1 MECARLSD
9 ADLLRLVRAG
19 GEPAHAALQ
28 ELERRHFQ
36 AVRVYAAACVGSSS
50 AADALAGQAWQHAL
64 RPQDGSASG
73 AVRPRALA
81 YVLRTAVAW
90 SRTGQRDVLA
100 SELIDWVDACVPAP
114 PAPEPIVDATG
125 VTTPEASGAPAD
137 LPGSVAARAFDGL
150 SDRSQTVL
158 WHRAVERDETETV
171 AEILGPDAESVPLLE
186 RRARSELYTSYT
198 QLHQAGM
205 DDACRPYHRMVL
217 AYAEEKSIDKAA
229 DLAPHLESCASCS
242 RTVADL
248 GRMRADCAAFLAE
261 AVLPWGGTGYLA
273 VRAENEAPVGNALE
287 LLASGGQLVHLTGA
301 AERPEGRFGRLIG
314 RRTPRAT
321 RVVQSLAAVGLASV
335 VAGFAVTGDFG
346 SGAPQSSEVLPTST
360 AKPEQPSPTPD
371 PRPSK
376 TRKPTKTAKPS
387 PSKKP
392 PSSKPPSKPPA
403 SRPPVR
409 GAELEWL
416 FNGNGSSVAD
426 TSGNGNAGVFA
437 GGAALGGQAQFGG
450 EQAAVANGP
459 VIDTENSFT
468 VSARVTLNDLDD
480 FHAVISQDADQS
492 SGFMLQYDDED
503 RWEMRIPLE
512 DEEDTSEADADE
524 ASSDFGAEPGVP
536 THLVGVYDD
545 EDDEIRLY
553 VDGEL
558 VGTDSHDSDFASNGD
573 FAVGRGL
580 SGGDPFR
587 GLRGS
592 VDDVRAFNR
601 ALNDRQAAALFRED
615 RG

>member
-100 SELIDWVDACVPAP
+100 SELIDWVDDLVPGPSGPSEP
-114 PAPEPIVDATG
+114 PV
-125 VTTPEASGAPAD
+125 EAADGGPGD
-137 LPGSVAARAFDGL
+137 LPVSIATRAFEGL
-150 SDRSQTVL
+150 SDRGQTVL

-186 RRARSELYTSYT
+186 RRARNELYTSYT
-198 QLHQAGM
+198 QLHQTGM
-205 DDACRPYHRMVL
+205 DDACRPFHRMVL

-248 GRMRADCAAFLAE
+248 GRMRADCGAFLAD
-261 AVLPWGGTGYLA
+261 AVLPWGGAGYVA

-287 LLASGGQLVHLTGA
+287 LFSPGGQLVHLTGG
-301 AERPEGRFGRLIG
+301 AERPAGRFGRIFG

-321 RVVQSLAAVGLASV
+321 RVAQGLAAVGLASV
-335 VAGFAVTGDFG
+335 VAGFAVTGDLG
-346 SGAPQSSEVLPTST
+346 SGASQSTEVLPSST
-360 AKPEQPSPTPD
+360 AKPEQPSPTPE
-371 PRPSK
+371 PTPSK
-376 TRKPTKTAKPS
+376 SKKPTKSKKPS
-387 PSKKP
+387 PSRKP
-392 PSSKPPSKPPA
+392 PSSRPPSKPPA

-416 FNGNGSSVAD
+416 FNGNGSSAAD
-426 TSGNGNAGVFA
+426 TSGNGHTGVFT

-450 EQAAVANGP
+450 GQAAVANGP
-459 VIDTENSFT
+459 VVDTENSFT
-468 VSARVTLNDLDD
+468 VSARVTLNDTDD
-480 FHAVISQDADQS
+480 FHTVISQDADES
-492 SGFMLQYDDED
+492 SGFLLQYDDED

-512 DEEDTSEADADE
+512 DEEDTSEADANE
-524 ASSDFGAEPGVP
+524 ASSDFGADPGVP

-545 EDDEIRLY
+545 DDDEIRLY
-553 VDGEL
+553 VDGQL
-558 VGTDSHDSDFASNGD
+558 AGTSDHDSDFASNGA

-580 SGGDPFR
+580 SGGDAFR
-587 GLRGS
+587 ELRGS

-601 ALNDRQAAALFRED
+601 ALNDRQAAALFRAD